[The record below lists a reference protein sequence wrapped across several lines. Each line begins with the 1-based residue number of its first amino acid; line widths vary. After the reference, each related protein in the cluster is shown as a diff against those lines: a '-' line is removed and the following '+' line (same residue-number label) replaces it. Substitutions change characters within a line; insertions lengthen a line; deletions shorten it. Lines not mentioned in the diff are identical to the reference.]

1 MASARAGSAL
11 IPPPHN
17 IRASRADR
25 DSPIASV
32 NVVEIAVSCLVATDH
47 AAAVAIWVGVVS
59 VAGGVISAIAS
70 VCI

>member
-25 DSPIASV
+25 DSPC
-32 NVVEIAVSCLVATDH
+32 AVTLEGRNA
-47 AAAVAIWVGVVS
+47 
-59 VAGGVISAIAS
+59 
-70 VCI
+70 